1 MIGIVCVDNKWGIS
15 KDGKLLFHNKED
27 MQFFKSMTIGA
38 AIIYGNNTLKSF
50 PGMKPLKN
58 RLNVVYTRDKNN
70 IPKESIEAADIVY
83 SINHVNHIING
94 LAPDVDWDIIK
105 GKELYSNYIDEYSN
119 YDMEENIAFDFNDVE
134 KYDKLTILV
143 IVTNLKDAIF
153 VPKLF
158 GYSVDDI
165 YTNPQKGQIYV
176 IGGEHIYN
184 KLIPYCNKLYITK
197 IDEDKN
203 ADKFFPN
210 VDDGKWKLDD
220 NRTIISFT
228 NETRV
233 NNESSNIGIYK
244 YTRNI
249 EFSEYDLDFK

>member
-1 MIGIVCVDNKWGIS
+1 MIGIVCVDNNWGIS
-15 KDGKLLFHNKED
+15 KDGELLFHNKED
-27 MQFFKSMTIGA
+27 MKFFKSMTIGA

-50 PGMKPLKN
+50 PGKKPLKN

-70 IPKESIEAADIVY
+70 ISKESIEAADIVY
-83 SINHVNHIING
+83 SINHVNQIIPG

-105 GKELYSNYIDEYSN
+105 GKDLYNKYIDEYAN
-119 YDMEENIAFDFNDVE
+119 YDMEENFAFDFNDVE

-143 IVTNLKDAIF
+143 IVTDLKDAIF

-176 IGGEHIYN
+176 IGGEYIYN
-184 KLIPYCNKLYITK
+184 KLIPFCNKLYVTK
-197 IDEDKN
+197 INENKD

-210 VDDGKWKLDD
+210 VDDGRWLTNDGKIVID
-220 NRTIISFT
+220 FT
-228 NETRV
+228 REVRV
-233 NNESSNIGIYK
+233 NDESSDIEIYK

-249 EFSEYDLDFK
+249 EFNKHDSVE